1 MTFTWLPELHTLG
14 FLFISKTTFL
24 FSCLC
29 KLLLFP
35 PISLHRHALEPL
47 LFSVYT
53 YFLGDF
59 IQLHDCVTWLLSNPS
74 PAQTSLPN
82 SRFIHL
88 TNYSTILSEYLINPI
103 LNKYLIIPNIVLRRV
118 WNYISDLPLPQCIPL
133 TAFPNSVNVNSIL
146 LVGQLNILE

>member
-35 PISLHRHALEPL
+35 PISLYRHALEPL

-59 IQLHDCVTWLLSNPS
+59 IQLHDFVTWLLSNPS
-74 PAQTSLPN
+74 PGQTSLPN

-88 TNYSTILSEYLINPI
+88 TNYSTILSEYLINLI
-103 LNKYLIIPNIVLRRV
+103 LNKYLTIPNIVPQHV
-118 WNYISDLPLPQCIPL
+118 WNYISDLPR
-133 TAFPNSVNVNSIL
+133 PNVYHLQPSPTQLMSTL
-146 LVGQLNILE
+146 SFWLVS